1 MSIFE
6 DIDTYNVSGYN
17 QAQIV
22 ALESFRLKQAN
33 RTWSVYR
40 NNKPLA
46 KQMKTPWID
55 SVGAIGQASS
65 NGAPKACVAVT
76 TSYRGFTEDAT
87 IGYFKVSWYINFRGQ
102 AYGQ

>member
-46 KQMKTPWID
+46 KQMNTPWID
-55 SVGAIGQASS
+55 SVGAIAQASS
-65 NGAPKACVAVT
+65 NGAPKACVADRKSV
-76 TSYRGFTEDAT
+76 
-87 IGYFKVSWYINFRGQ
+87 V
-102 AYGQ
+102 